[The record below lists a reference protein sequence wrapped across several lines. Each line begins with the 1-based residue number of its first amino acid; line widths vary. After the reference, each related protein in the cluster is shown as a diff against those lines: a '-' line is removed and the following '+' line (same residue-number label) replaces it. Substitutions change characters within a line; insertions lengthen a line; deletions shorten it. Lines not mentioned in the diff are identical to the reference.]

1 VNVQATKE
9 GEIQKVFET
18 IGDLLNDLF
27 KGGAYGTEKDPIPLD
42 WYGPPIGEYPTLY
55 FGGPVNDKNPARS
68 QKDLKKMRG
77 KPDGNGVVVE
87 EYTPFKPRALRDEK
101 NKEQSGRKIG
111 LSSGFILAVNDK
123 VGPLSQQTTQGG
135 GKLGSIIEP
144 YGYSGADGY
153 ELDHVHEI
161 QFGGLS
167 KNDTIS
173 NLWPLE
179 ARKNSSKG
187 SALSKAEVEFP
198 KGNKE
203 KVRIPTLKLMQGDSR
218 NKDRFWFIITR
229 FSPRS

>member
-1 VNVQATKE
+1 
-9 GEIQKVFET
+9 
-18 IGDLLNDLF
+18 
-27 KGGAYGTEKDPIPLD
+27 
-42 WYGPPIGEYPTLY
+42 
-55 FGGPVNDKNPARS
+55 VNDKNPARS
-68 QKDLKKMRG
+68 QTQLKKMLG

-87 EYTPFKPRALRDEK
+87 EYSPFTQRALRDAN
-101 NKEQSGRKIG
+101 NKEQSTRKIG
-111 LSSGFILAVNDK
+111 LSSGFILSVGNK
-123 VGPLSQQTTQGG
+123 IGPLSQETTQGG
-135 GKLGSIIEP
+135 GKLGNIIEP

-167 KNDTIS
+167 KNDTIG

-198 KGNKE
+198 KGSKE
-203 KVRIPTLKLMQGDSR
+203 KIRIPTLKLMQGKSK
-218 NKDRFWFIITR
+218 NADRFWFVITS